1 MFISPHINIFMELEY
16 IWLRTDSKELRK
28 YEKFPVGGL

>member
-1 MFISPHINIFMELEY
+1 MSPHIIMFMEMEY
-16 IWLRTDSKELRK
+16 IWLRADSKELRK

>member
-1 MFISPHINIFMELEY
+1 MSPHIITFTELEY